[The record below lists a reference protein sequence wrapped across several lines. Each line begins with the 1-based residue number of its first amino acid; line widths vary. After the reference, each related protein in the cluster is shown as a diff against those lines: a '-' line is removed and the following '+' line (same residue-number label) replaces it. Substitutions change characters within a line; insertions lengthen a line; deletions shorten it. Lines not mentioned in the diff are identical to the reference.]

1 MNSDFVCLM
10 PFLMDRDAD
19 LACLA
24 PAWRWKRGFLITM
37 SFATTGS
44 IVLTDGTSQW
54 LVDDAHCTCNV
65 NLRKLLSANKSH
77 VREISLFIS
86 AIPNQVRNSQTSR
99 FVVGSKPGKVKPRRQ
114 RGATVVTGGGGGH
127 VVAQE

>member
-1 MNSDFVCLM
+1 METRLPYNHVICHNRFYSL
-10 PFLMDRDAD
+10 DR
-19 LACLA
+19 
-24 PAWRWKRGFLITM
+24 WHNHGIK
-37 SFATTGS
+37 
-44 IVLTDGTSQW
+44 
-54 LVDDAHCTCNV
+54 LVDDLHCTCNV

-77 VREISLFIS
+77 VREISLFIG

-114 RGATVVTGGGGGH
+114 RGATVVTGGGDGH